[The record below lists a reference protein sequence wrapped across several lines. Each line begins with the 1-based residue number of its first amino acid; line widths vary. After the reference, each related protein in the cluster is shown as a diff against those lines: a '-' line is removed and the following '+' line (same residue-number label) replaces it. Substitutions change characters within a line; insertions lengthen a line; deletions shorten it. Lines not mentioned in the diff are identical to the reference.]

1 MQSIFQHLTCSSA
14 IFDTYTR
21 RNPSQAMASF
31 SCSSSSVM
39 SVILLL
45 FSVLLAAAEAPAPA
59 RSASDQIILAAC
71 KTVGGGS
78 TYFDVTFCLGA
89 LGSAGSAAG
98 YQDLAAVAVDLL
110 ATNATSTEAK
120 IDRLLGGSGVK
131 VKPGDA
137 ALARCLRWCRS
148 LYGGIV
154 DDGPASTAAVKGGRF
169 GEATA
174 ILEKAAAAAKECE
187 GGFEKSKAAS
197 PLTAEDDDAFKLAK
211 LAVAL
216 LRFDEKLDISPRFTS
231 SFDHSPS

>member
-1 MQSIFQHLTCSSA
+1 
-14 IFDTYTR
+14 
-21 RNPSQAMASF
+21 MASF

-39 SVILLL
+39 GVILLL
-45 FSVLLAAAEAPAPA
+45 FSVLLAPA
-59 RSASDQIILAAC
+59 RSASDQMILAAC

-78 TYFDVTFCLGA
+78 TYFDVTFCLEA
-89 LGSAGSAAG
+89 LGSAGGSGG

-120 IDRLLGGSGVK
+120 IDRLLGCGGVE
-131 VKPGDA
+131 VKADDA
-137 ALARCLRWCRS
+137 ALARCLRSCQS

-154 DDGPASTAAVKGGRF
+154 DDGPACTAAVKGGRF

-187 GGFEKSKAAS
+187 GGFEKRRAAS

-216 LRFDEKLDISPRFTS
+216 LRFA
-231 SFDHSPS
+231 

>member
-1 MQSIFQHLTCSSA
+1 
-14 IFDTYTR
+14 
-21 RNPSQAMASF
+21 MASF
-31 SCSSSSVM
+31 SCSSSSSVM
-39 SVILLL
+39 SVMGVILLL
-45 FSVLLAAAEAPAPA
+45 FSVLLAAAEAPVPA
-59 RSASDQIILAAC
+59 RSASDQMILAAC

-89 LGSAGSAAG
+89 LGSAGGAGG

-120 IDRLLGGSGVK
+120 IDRLLGGSGVE
-131 VKPGDA
+131 VKADDA
-137 ALARCLRWCRS
+137 ALARCLRSCQS

-154 DDGPASTAAVKGGRF
+154 DDGPACTVAVNGGRF

-187 GGFEKSKAAS
+187 GGFEKSSAAS

-216 LRFDEKLDISPRFTS
+216 LRFASEPGNG
-231 SFDHSPS
+231 HCCY